1 MFDAGYP
8 IIILKFEQTCFLF
21 SLLFDFSFLISM
33 MKNRQ
38 QRKQG
43 I

>member
-21 SLLFDFSFLISM
+21 SLLFDFSRSFIHIFDM
-33 MKNRQ
+33 R
-38 QRKQG
+38 RR
-43 I
+43 